1 MKPKLAWAT
10 LLIVLVLMSSA
21 GLVSVQSFAVGVSK
35 GDSFVYDMYAQYVSS
50 VSNATVEVPAF
61 EANNTDWVR
70 IDITGVNGSLLSQL
84 YTLRYKNGTDQV
96 FSGQTDLSNG
106 SSYMQESGGF
116 RGVPFCPP
124 NLSAGDSLQ
133 TLQLTINETVPWQF
147 PGGSREVN
155 HIYWTSSL
163 EVGDVYFDRQ
173 TGVLLDLYRQHA
185 FINNSTGEV
194 VKKADIIK
202 MKSSSLW
209 VIPEYP
215 DALLV
220 AILVLSGVSGVALVY
235 RFKRSSS
242 TCFIPPSR

>member
-1 MKPKLAWAT
+1 MKPKLAWAS
-10 LLIVLVLMSSA
+10 LLIVLLLLSSG
-21 GLVSVQSFAVGVSK
+21 GLVSAQRFAVGVSK
-35 GDSFVYDMYAQYVSS
+35 GDSFVYEMSAQYVSS
-50 VSNATVEVPAF
+50 VSNETVEVPAF

-84 YTLRYKNGTDQV
+84 YTLRYKNGTDQI

-133 TLQLTINETVPWQF
+133 TLQLTINETVIWQF
-147 PGGSREVN
+147 LGGSREVN
-155 HIYWTSSL
+155 HVYWTSSL

-185 FINNSTGEV
+185 FTNEVTGEV

-209 VIPEYP
+209 VIPEFP
-215 DALLV
+215 DALLATV
-220 AILVLSGVSGVALVY
+220 LVLSAASCGALVFKVKRHSGVP
-235 RFKRSSS
+235 FKAHS
-242 TCFIPPSR
+242 